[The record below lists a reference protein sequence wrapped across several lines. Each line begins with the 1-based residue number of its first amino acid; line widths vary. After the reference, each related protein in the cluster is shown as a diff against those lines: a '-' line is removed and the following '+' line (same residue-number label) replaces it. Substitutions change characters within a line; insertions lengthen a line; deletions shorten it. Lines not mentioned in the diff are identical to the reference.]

1 MAKLSKEQMAAI
13 KAKQRMEFQSEED
26 RQLAFLGVSKD
37 RDKDILDISTNKD
50 NSLESFPKKDFKLWV
65 VEHPEGSDKVKGSE
79 TVVRS
84 QHYGQAVDDYI
95 IDWNKKKRMGKTIG
109 YPVVQGEKV

>member
-1 MAKLSKEQMAAI
+1 VAKLTKEQMAAI
-13 KAKQRMEFQSEED
+13 KTKERRRE
-26 RQLAFLGVSKD
+26 LAVLGVSENFRD
-37 RDKDILDISTNKD
+37 RDVLDIKTNKD
-50 NSLESFPKKDFKLWV
+50 NSLETFPKKDFKLWV

-84 QHYGQAVDDYI
+84 QHYGQAVDDFI
-95 IDWNKKKRMGKTIG
+95 IDWNKKKRLGKTIG

>member
-1 MAKLSKEQMAAI
+1 VAKLTREQVAAI
-13 KAKQRMEFQSEED
+13 KAKERRLELSK
-26 RQLAFLGVSKD
+26 LGITGTRLTTD
-37 RDKDILDISTNKD
+37 RDVLDIKTNRD
-50 NSLESFPKKDFKLWV
+50 NSLEEFPKKDFKLWV
-65 VEHPEGSDKVKGSE
+65 VEHPEKSDKVKGSE

-84 QHYGQAVDDYI
+84 QHYGQAVDDFI